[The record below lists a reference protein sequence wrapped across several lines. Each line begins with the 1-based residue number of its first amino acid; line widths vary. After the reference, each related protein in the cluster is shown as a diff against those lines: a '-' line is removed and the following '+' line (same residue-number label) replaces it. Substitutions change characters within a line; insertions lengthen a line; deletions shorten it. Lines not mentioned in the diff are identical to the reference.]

1 MTAAFA
7 VSAVAVAGALSGGR
21 ASAVT
26 GHSFAAFRSA
36 EVAADVSANSA
47 GYALIGSSTTYT
59 SATGTREEPKVT
71 CEASDSSAFWVGLG
85 GADVFV
91 HQSGIAGSGR
101 RKTLIEGATV
111 EYEIVHGDR
120 GAQARKVVQT
130 RS

>member
-85 GADVFV
+85 GYSETSQALEQVGTSADCDPTTACRAITRGT
-91 HQSGIAGSGR
+91 SSCRTR
-101 RKTLIEGATV
+101 R
-111 EYEIVHGDR
+111 
-120 GAQARKVVQT
+120 
-130 RS
+130 